1 MAVTIDELQVETQ
14 EPAPQT
20 NGPAAGSGTG
30 STQPDMKAEIRTEL
44 EHMRERE
51 LRLRAD

>member
-20 NGPAAGSGTG
+20 NVSAAGSSTG
-30 STQPDMKAEIRTEL
+30 SSKSDTKAEIRKEI